1 MTIREE
7 QKIKV
12 NFPISQYFQQ
22 LFSPDLYVKFIN
34 PLSFWRRYRI
44 NHLETCWAI
53 DIVQHLERCRQIE
66 WQPARSRS
74 ASLRG
79 ASLLRSP
86 RSASASLR
94 SQRDT
99 EPIKNFTEIG
109 TYRGVPWEKTPQN
122 TILISQPS
130 MKLKYR
136 GVTYRTSN
144 IVAVNTNKI
153 EIKPGLGT
161 LDCSKKISTSNINLS
176 IPEEQVLEKDLLED

>member
-7 QKIKV
+7 KKIKV

-22 LFSPDLYVKFIN
+22 LFDPDLYVKFIN
-34 PLSFWRRYRI
+34 PFNFWRRYRI
-44 NHLETCWAI
+44 NHLENCWAI
-53 DIVQHLERCRQIE
+53 NIVQYLERCRQIE
-66 WQPARSRS
+66 WQPGRSRS
-74 ASLRG
+74 D
-79 ASLLRSP
+79 LLRSP

-109 TYRGVPWEKTPQN
+109 TYRSVPWEKTPKN
-122 TILISQPS
+122 TIFISQPS

-153 EIKPGLGT
+153 EIKPGLVT
-161 LDCSKKISTSNINLS
+161 LDCSEKISNINLS
-176 IPEEQVLEKDLLED
+176 IPEEQVLEKEILED

>member
-12 NFPISQYFQQ
+12 KFPISQYLQQ
-22 LFSPDLYVKFIN
+22 LFCPDTYVKFIN
-34 PLSFWRRYRI
+34 PFNFRRRYRI
-44 NHLETCWAI
+44 NHLETCWEI

-66 WQPARSRS
+66 WQPAQQRT

-86 RSASASLR
+86 RSAEAKLR
-94 SQRDT
+94 SQLHT
-99 EPIKNFTEIG
+99 KPIKNLTEIA
-109 TYRGVPWEKTPQN
+109 TYGGLPWEKTPQN

-153 EIKPGLGT
+153 EIKPSVVT
-161 LDCSKKISTSNINLS
+161 LDCSEKISTSHTNLS
-176 IPEEQVLEKDLLED
+176 IPEEKVLKQDILKD